1 MVKEA
6 KQRMSLR
13 DRIKSWFAGP
23 AASRHSSVALDNKD
37 RLIVNSI
44 FLTNLPKTIIPF

>member
-13 DRIKSWFAGP
+13 DRTESWFAGP
-23 AASRHSSVALDNKD
+23 AASGHSSVALDNKD